1 MNKKLLRI
9 IITAALLLGAWMVER
24 FAALPMWQ
32 LLLIYLVPYILI
44 SYEVLGEACEGIL
57 KGDPL
62 DEDFLMSVATIGA
75 LAIGFF
81 PWCASLCRII
91 LRRCDSYRAR
101 FRMSERRTRCH
112 SSRSRVRLTRRFLR

>member
-32 LLLIYLVPYILI
+32 LLLIYLIPYILI

-75 LAIGFF
+75 LAIGFLPGAESQF
-81 PWCASLCRII
+81 
-91 LRRCDSYRAR
+91 
-101 FRMSERRTRCH
+101 SEAVFVMLFFQVWELFEDYAEDKT
-112 SSRSRVRLTRRFLR
+112 